1 MEQPVVVSNVFPDDN
16 KGGCAI
22 TVQTIAWL
30 KREFPSS
37 PVYIVPV
44 EQSGRYD
51 RDRFR
56 FTLARYPDVRV
67 LRSPIRTDGALRTT
81 LAMLIRSLRLLLRRR
96 PGDGEFERVISAAAL
111 VVSKGGFVFVER
123 GTLRNLLAL
132 WFTAFPLIYAASVKV
147 PTLVLCTTVGPFR
160 RASSRALSRW
170 ILGRVDAV
178 VTRDPISTAEAR
190 ALGRA
195 DVTECPD
202 IVLTHEAPAGPPPA
216 ALELSSSPGTYGVVV
231 LSGTGREQEAI
242 FLDRV
247 RELSRR
253 ILDAGL
259 VDRLVV
265 PLQSLADSAI
275 SARFLRSLDDPRC
288 IGIEDDLSP
297 EELMRLY
304 RGARFLVG
312 RRLHGGLF
320 AMLVGTP
327 VILFATDGVKTH
339 GVMSALGLSSRVA
352 PYPDFDVERVHGALV
367 DLLDRE
373 LEERTT
379 TARRVGEAREGASAT
394 LRSLG
399 RRFRPTAEPRP
410 ETRERIG

>member
-1 MEQPVVVSNVFPDDN
+1 MEPVVVSNVFPDDN

-44 EQSGRYD
+44 EQSGSYD

-56 FTLARYPDVRV
+56 FTLARHPDVRV
-67 LRSPIRTDGALRTT
+67 LRSPIRTDGAIRTT
-81 LAMLIRSLRLLLRRR
+81 LAMLIRSLRLLLGRR
-96 PGDGEFERVISAAAL
+96 PGGGEFERVISGAAL

-123 GTLRNLLAL
+123 GTFRNLLAL
-132 WFTAFPLIYAASVKV
+132 WFTAFPLVYAARVKA
-147 PTLVLCTTVGPFR
+147 PTLALCTTVGPFR
-160 RASSRALSRW
+160 RASSRALCRW
-170 ILGRVDAV
+170 ILVRVDAI

-195 DVTECPD
+195 DVIECPD
-202 IVLTHEAPAGPPPA
+202 IVLTHEAPTGPPPA
-216 ALELSSSPGTYGVVV
+216 ALERSSSPGRYGVVV
-231 LSGTGREQEAI
+231 ISGTGLRQDAI

-247 RELSRR
+247 RELLRR

-259 VDRLVV
+259 VDGLVV
-265 PLQSLADSAI
+265 PLQSLEDAAI
-275 SARFLRSLDDPRC
+275 SARLLRSLDDPRC
-288 IGIEDDLSP
+288 VGIEDDLSP

-352 PYPDFDVERVHGALV
+352 PYPDFDVDQVHRALV
-367 DLLDRE
+367 DLLHGE
-373 LEERTT
+373 QEERTT
-379 TARRVGEAREGASAT
+379 IARLVREARETASAT
-394 LRSLG
+394 LRALG
-399 RRFRPTAEPRP
+399 GRFRSRPEPRP